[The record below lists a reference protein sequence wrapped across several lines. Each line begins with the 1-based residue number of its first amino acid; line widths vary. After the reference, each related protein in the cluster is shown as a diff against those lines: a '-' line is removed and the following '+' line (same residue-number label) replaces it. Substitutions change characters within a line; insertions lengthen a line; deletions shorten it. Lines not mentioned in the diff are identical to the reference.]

1 MVVCNE
7 KGCKKRNEKMKQ
19 YFHTTTTKGFFL
31 CKRARPEIKTA
42 IAFLINFLNNL
53 MKMIEKLIKI
63 NDIFNGTK

>member
-1 MVVCNE
+1 
-7 KGCKKRNEKMKQ
+7 MKQ